1 MAFQDFNKYDKN
13 YVILTSD
20 RLIFNSKEDSIF
32 LISKKSISLSAIDT
46 VNIDVGI
53 SGKQDPNRNAFVVNS
68 PNIQFG
74 LPKDGVNEHVAKAE
88 ATVGFVTEL
97 LNALGTFSNKSAIAQ
112 AIGLGTA
119 AIPAIVDA
127 ATYLRS
133 EIDRIKI
140 KYAGKDSPII
150 SKITKTI

>member
-1 MAFQDFNKYDKN
+1 MAFKDFNKYDKN

-20 RLIFNSKEDSIF
+20 RLIFNSKDDSIF

-46 VNIDVGI
+46 VNIDIGT

-68 PNIQFG
+68 PNIQLG
-74 LPKDGVNEHVAKAE
+74 LPEFGVNEHVAKAE
-88 ATVGFVTEL
+88 STVGFVTEL
-97 LNALGTFSNKSAIAQ
+97 LNALGIFSAKIVKAQ
-112 AIGLGTA
+112 ALGIGTS

-127 ATYLRS
+127 ATYLKA
-133 EIDRIKI
+133 EVDRIKI
-140 KYAGKDSPII
+140 KYSGKESPII

>member
-20 RLIFNSKEDSIF
+20 RLIFNSKDDSIF
-32 LISKKSISLSAIDT
+32 LLSKKSISLSAIDT
-46 VNIDVGI
+46 VNIDIGI
-53 SGKQDPNRNAFVVNS
+53 SGKQDPNRNVFVVNS

-88 ATVGFVTEL
+88 ATVGFITEL
-97 LNALGTFSNKSAIAQ
+97 LGALSVFSAKMSKAQALGVGVGS
-112 AIGLGTA
+112 
-119 AIPAIVDA
+119 IPAAVDA
-127 ATYLRS
+127 STYLKG
-133 EIDRIKI
+133 EVDRINT
-140 KYAGKDSPII
+140 KYTGKGSPII

>member
-20 RLIFNSKEDSIF
+20 RLIFNSKADSIF
-32 LISKKSISLSAIDT
+32 LISKKSIGLSAVDT
-46 VNIDVGI
+46 VNIDIGI
-53 SGKQDPNRNAFVVNS
+53 SGKQDPDKNVFVVNS
-68 PNIQFG
+68 PNIQLG

-88 ATVGFVTEL
+88 ATVGFITEIL
-97 LNALGTFSNKSAIAQ
+97 GAVGVFSAKLAKAQALGVGVGS
-112 AIGLGTA
+112 
-119 AIPAIVDA
+119 IPAAVDA
-127 ATYLRS
+127 ATYLKA
-133 EIDRIKI
+133 EVDRIKL

>member
-97 LNALGTFSNKSAIAQ
+97 LNALGTFSNKIAIAQ